1 MSDHNT
7 LNDSLSQDLNAAVDE
22 FNNSLDY
29 LEAWHDET
37 LNGTLNAEKSA
48 LEYRRQV
55 LLQMIKLNHTFDM
68 IRAGLYAIAGIAVAD
83 TPENPPA

>member
-1 MSDHNT
+1 MSEEKV
-7 LNDSLSQDLNAAVDE
+7 LNDSLSQDLNDAVDE
-22 FNNSLDY
+22 FNGSLDY

-37 LNGTLNAEKSA
+37 LNGTLDAEKST

-68 IRAGLYAIAGIAVAD
+68 IRAGLYAMAGIAVAD
-83 TPENPPA
+83 KAEEPPA